1 MAKVFPLSEGVFT
14 IGHDKEFVPF
24 NIDTDILTDRPIGS
38 LLVEIQPFLVVTD
51 KDVILLDTGLGYNT
65 SAGIPQ
71 IHDNIAAHGFGAGE
85 VTKVLLTHLH
95 KDHAGGI
102 LRKHLDGKTSAM
114 FPNAQY
120 YIYGPEAAYA
130 LEKGA
135 PSYQNELYADWL
147 SSDQISWLAGE
158 EGSIE
163 DYIFFKHS
171 GAHSLQHIVFWI
183 KDAEDIIFYGGD
195 EAPQYKQ
202 MIMKYVA
209 KYDTDG
215 KKAMELRAQY
225 ADQGKSEHW
234 QFLFYHDVKMPTAY
248 L

>member
-14 IGHDKEFVPF
+14 IGHDKQFVPF
-24 NIDTDILTDRPIGS
+24 NIDTDILTDRPTGS

-71 IHDNIAAHGFGAGE
+71 IHENLSAHGFGAGE

-102 LRKHLDGKTSAM
+102 LRIHLDGKTSAM

-147 SSDQISWLAGE
+147 SSDQIHWLAGD

-234 QFLFYHDVKMPTAY
+234 QFLFYHDVKMPTLY
-248 L
+248 K

>member
-24 NIDTDILTDRPIGS
+24 NIDTDILTDRPTGS

-71 IHDNIAAHGFGAGE
+71 IHENLSAHGFGAGE

-102 LRKHLDGKTSAM
+102 LRKHHDGKTSAM

-130 LEKGA
+130 LDKGA

-147 SSDQISWLAGE
+147 SSDQISWLAGD

>member
-1 MAKVFPLSEGVFT
+1 MAKGFPLSEGVFT

-24 NIDTDILTDRPIGS
+24 NIDTDILTDRPTGS

-71 IHDNIAAHGFGAGE
+71 IHENLSAHGFGAGE

-102 LRKHLDGKTSAM
+102 LRKHHDGKTSAM

-147 SSDQISWLAGE
+147 SSDQIHWLAGE

>member
-24 NIDTDILTDRPIGS
+24 NIETDILTDRPPGS

-51 KDVILLDTGLGYNT
+51 RDVILLDTGLGYNT
-65 SAGIPQ
+65 IAGIPQ
-71 IHDNIAAHGFGAGE
+71 IHENIAKHGFGAGE

-102 LRKHLDGKTSAM
+102 LRKHADGTTGAM

-135 PSYQNELYADWL
+135 PSYQNELYEDWL
-147 SSDQISWLAGE
+147 SSNQIQWLEGE
-158 EGSIE
+158 EGSID

-183 KDAEDIIFYGGD
+183 KDAEDIICYGGD

-209 KYDTDG
+209 KYDTNG

-225 ADQGKSEHW
+225 AEQGRLEHW

>member
-24 NIDTDILTDRPIGS
+24 NIDTDILTDRPTCS

-71 IHDNIAAHGFGAGE
+71 IHENLAAHGFGAGE

-102 LRKHLDGKTSAM
+102 LRKHHDGKTSAM

-147 SSDQISWLAGE
+147 SSDQIHWLAGE

>member
-24 NIDTDILTDRPIGS
+24 NIDTDILTDRPTGS
-38 LLVEIQPFLVVTD
+38 LLVEIQPFLVVTG

-147 SSDQISWLAGE
+147 SSDQIHWLAGE
-158 EGSIE
+158 VGSIE

>member
-1 MAKVFPLSEGVFT
+1 M
-14 IGHDKEFVPF
+14 
-24 NIDTDILTDRPIGS
+24 
-38 LLVEIQPFLVVTD
+38 
-51 KDVILLDTGLGYNT
+51 GYNT

-71 IHDNIAAHGFGAGE
+71 IHENLSAHGFGAGE

-130 LEKGA
+130 IEKGA

-147 SSDQISWLAGE
+147 SSDQIHWLAGD

>member
-234 QFLFYHDVKMPTAY
+234 QLFYHDVKMPTAY

>member
-24 NIDTDILTDRPIGS
+24 NIDADILTDRPIGS

-71 IHDNIAAHGFGAGE
+71 IHENIAAHGFGAGE

-102 LRKHLDGKTSAM
+102 LRKHHDGKTSAM

-147 SSDQISWLAGE
+147 SSDQIHWLAGE

>member
-24 NIDTDILTDRPIGS
+24 NTDSDNLTDRPTGS

-51 KDVILLDTGLGYNT
+51 RDVILLDTGLGYNT
-65 SAGIPQ
+65 IAGIPQ
-71 IHDNIAAHGFGAGE
+71 IHDNLAKHGYGAGE

-102 LRKHLDGKTSAM
+102 LRKHADGTTSAM

-147 SSDQISWLAGE
+147 SSDQIQWLAGD
-158 EGSIE
+158 EGSID
-163 DYIFFKHS
+163 DYIFFKHT

-183 KDAEDIIFYGGD
+183 KDAEDIICYGGD
-195 EAPQYKQ
+195 EAPQHKQ

-209 KYDTDG
+209 KYDTNG
-215 KKAMELRAQY
+215 KKAMELRAQF
-225 ADQGKSEHW
+225 AEQGRLEHW
-234 QFLFYHDVKMPTAY
+234 LFLFYHDVKMPTAY

>member
-24 NIDTDILTDRPIGS
+24 NIDTDILTDRPTGS

-71 IHDNIAAHGFGAGE
+71 IHENLSAHGFGAGE

-147 SSDQISWLAGE
+147 SSDQIHWLAGD

-171 GAHSLQHIVFWI
+171 GAHSLQHIVFLI

>member
-71 IHDNIAAHGFGAGE
+71 IHENIAAHGFGAGE

-102 LRKHLDGKTSAM
+102 LRKHHDGKTSAM

-147 SSDQISWLAGE
+147 SSDQIHWLAGE

-215 KKAMELRAQY
+215 KKAMELRAQF

>member
-24 NIDTDILTDRPIGS
+24 NTDSDILTDRPTGS

-51 KDVILLDTGLGYNT
+51 RDVILLDTGLGYNT
-65 SAGIPQ
+65 IAGIPQ
-71 IHDNIAAHGFGAGE
+71 IHENIAKHGFGAGE

-102 LRKHLDGKTSAM
+102 LRKHDDGTASAM

-147 SSDQISWLAGE
+147 SSDQIHWL
-158 EGSIE
+158 EGDEGLID

-183 KDAEDIIFYGGD
+183 KDEEDIIFYGGD

-209 KYDTDG
+209 KYDTNG

-225 ADQGKSEHW
+225 AEQGRLEHW

>member
-14 IGHDKEFVPF
+14 IGHDKQFVPF
-24 NIDTDILTDRPIGS
+24 NIDTDILTDRPTGS

-71 IHDNIAAHGFGAGE
+71 IHENLSAHGFGAGE

-102 LRKHLDGKTSAM
+102 LRKHHDGKTSAM

-130 LEKGA
+130 IEKGA

-147 SSDQISWLAGE
+147 SSDQIHWLAGD

-171 GAHSLQHIVFWI
+171 GAHSLQHIVVWI